1 MRKRYNPYAW
11 PPWLR
16 KLRLIAEQCIIPITV
31 VQAIRTILFPTTID
45 VILLAIFI
53 FLSFALHYDWI

>member
-1 MRKRYNPYAW
+1 MRRRYNPYAW

-16 KLRLIAEQCIIPITV
+16 KLRFIAEQCIIPITV
-31 VQAIRTILFPTTID
+31 VQAIRTVLFPTTID

-53 FLSFALHYDWI
+53 LLSFALHYDWI

>member
-16 KLRLIAEQCIIPITV
+16 KLRFIAEQFIIPITV
-31 VQAIRTILFPTTID
+31 VQAIRTILFPTIID
-45 VILLAIFI
+45 VILLAIFF
-53 FLSFALHYDWI
+53 FLSFSLHYD